1 MSGPQRF
8 GRYDHEWNS
17 ILKKWIIRAALAY
30 LIVVGASFLLSL
42 AAAKSTAVADLERK
56 LNPATFMFW
65 QDNEIWRNPP
75 LFDAMMAD
83 PKGAFSDRDP
93 ETVNDVEIWV
103 FLLDGFPQIE
113 GLPLAESLGLDTEE
127 LARTF
132 RSKIVT
138 MENVS
143 IVGRL
148 HILPIIVQRRKIVL
162 LDARDLAATYE
173 RSCLDEILY
182 AAMTSGDY
190 SSLLKNCKLPEN
202 S

>member
-1 MSGPQRF
+1 M
-8 GRYDHEWNS
+8 
-17 ILKKWIIRAALAY
+17 KKWIIRAALAY
-30 LIVVGASFLLSL
+30 LIVVGAYFLFSL
-42 AAAKSTAVADLERK
+42 AAIKSTAIADLERK

-83 PKGAFSDRDP
+83 PKGVLADRDP
-93 ETVNDVEIWV
+93 ETVNDVRIWV
-103 FLLDGFPQIE
+103 FLLDGFPQVE

-132 RSKIVT
+132 RTKIVS
-138 MENVS
+138 MDRVS
-143 IVGRL
+143 LSMRL
-148 HILPIIVQRRKIVL
+148 HILPIIVQHRKIIL
-162 LDARDLAATYE
+162 LDARDLAATHE

-190 SSLLKNCKLPEN
+190 SSLLKDCKLPE
-202 S
+202 SS